1 MEYEKKITVTY
12 QDLQEALEKEY
23 NEDFDIID
31 ICFDNYVDNDCYK
44 SWYFDGEETFA
55 GDEYCSD
62 ERSNQLNLLDRFLHK
77 EFPNEEYILIEICC

>member
-23 NEDFDIID
+23 GEDFDIID

-44 SWYFDGEETFA
+44 RWYFDGEETFA

-62 ERSNQLNLLDRFLHK
+62 ERANQLNLLDRFLHK
-77 EFPNEEYILIEICC
+77 EFPNEEYILIEICW